1 MTLSVVVASLSVHWG
16 GFRLT
21 GGDTFIDL
29 VAATTNALNAA
40 LLVRRPDHYKN
51 FTVVGILLMALLGG
65 LSGGVARD
73 VLVNRIPVA
82 LTNPAYI
89 TLCLA
94 AGVIGYYA
102 AYSKGQLFREGLYQF
117 ALSFSL
123 PWYAIVGAQT
133 AVEAGIPVLGALAL
147 AIIGATAGRFMV
159 DVTCGIAPKHFVR
172 GEWFVGTAVLTGG
185 VWLIMTS
192 LGAAKVA
199 CALVAFA
206 VGFTLGSSPC
216 TAAGRN
222 PSPKSL
228 PASTST
234 ATGARSWAENWPR
247 NRYENSAISG
257 SCPNPHRPQRTRGRD
272 SPDLMGQV
280 VNLALLAAVNPTL
293 LAVTTVMLVLP
304 RPERLMVGYWVGAM
318 LTSVTLG
325 LAIVFALDGSSIV
338 STTKKTLSPAADLV
352 LAGILL
358 ILAAVLA
365 TGGDKRIEQRR
376 ERRKAKP
383 GGVDEPPKWQQQLA
397 KGTAKTTVAIGALL
411 SLPGLFYLEGLDHI
425 TKLHYS
431 TVVTVL
437 VVVGFNLT
445 QLLVIEIPIVA
456 FRVAPTQ
463 TPNAVE
469 HFKEWAGMHG
479 RQYGVWALVVIAAA
493 LAIKGIVTA
502 T

>member
-73 VLVNRIPVA
+73 VLVNRVPVA

-94 AGVIGYYA
+94 AGVIGYYV

-133 AVEAGIPVLGALAL
+133 GVEAGIPVLGALAL

-172 GEWFVGTAVLTGG
+172 SEWFVGTAVLTGG

-192 LGAAKVA
+192 LGAPKTA

-206 VGFTLGSSPC
+206 VGFTFRVVALYRGWEEPLAKEPAGVYQHSDGRPLLGRKL
-216 TAAGRN
+216 AK
-222 PSPKSL
+222 KSL
-228 PASTST
+228 
-234 ATGARSWAENWPR
+234 REL
-247 NRYENSAISG
+247 
-257 SCPNPHRPQRTRGRD
+257 RD
-272 SPDLMGQV
+272 
-280 VNLALLAAVNPTL
+280 
-293 LAVTTVMLVLP
+293 
-304 RPERLMVGYWVGAM
+304 
-318 LTSVTLG
+318 LG
-325 LAIVFALDGSSIV
+325 LL
-338 STTKKTLSPAADLV
+338 P
-352 LAGILL
+352 
-358 ILAAVLA
+358 
-365 TGGDKRIEQRR
+365 
-376 ERRKAKP
+376 
-383 GGVDEPPKWQQQLA
+383 EPPPPPED
-397 KGTAKTTVAIGALL
+397 T
-411 SLPGLFYLEGLDHI
+411 
-425 TKLHYS
+425 
-431 TVVTVL
+431 
-437 VVVGFNLT
+437 
-445 QLLVIEIPIVA
+445 
-456 FRVAPTQ
+456 R
-463 TPNAVE
+463 
-469 HFKEWAGMHG
+469 
-479 RQYGVWALVVIAAA
+479 
-493 LAIKGIVTA
+493 
-502 T
+502 